1 MNAPCQSNNR
11 PYITL
16 PPLALL
22 LTGSLAALGFG
33 GLAVLSS
40 QRIWQFQPLGKAFNA
55 LPPPSLGD
63 IGWILLTLTLAS
75 LALHTA
81 AIAVG
86 AGWFQ
91 YNQSR
96 RQRRQTL
103 G

>member
-1 MNAPCQSNNR
+1 MNAPCQSDNR
-11 PYITL
+11 PCITL
-16 PPLALL
+16 PPLALIL
-22 LTGSLAALGFG
+22 LGSLATLGCG
-33 GLAVLSS
+33 GLAVLSG
-40 QRIWQFQPLGKAFNA
+40 QRIWQFQPLGQAFNA

-63 IGWILLTLTLAS
+63 IGWILLTLTLAA
-75 LALHTA
+75 LALHAA

-96 RQRRQTL
+96 RQSRQTR

>member
-11 PYITL
+11 PYIPL

-22 LTGSLAALGFG
+22 LTGSLAALGCG
-33 GLAVLSS
+33 GLAVLSG
-40 QRIWQFQPLGKAFNA
+40 QQIWQFQTLGKAFNN
-55 LPPPSLGD
+55 LPLPSLGD
-63 IGWILLTLTLAS
+63 IGWILLTLALAS
-75 LALHTA
+75 LALHAT